1 MSKITYQYFN
11 LSLLF
16 NRVLM
21 SSLDEAFGMNNK
33 ASMAGSRIILSNP
46 ADSRGFSVLST
57 PMRVVFEENGG
68 QLGIEIPRQ
77 ASELSIIWKLNCLMI
92 YINTF

>member
-1 MSKITYQYFN
+1 MHTLIHLESIFH
-11 LSLLF
+11 LVPIVLF

-21 SSLDEAFGMNNK
+21 SSLDEVLGMNNK
-33 ASMAGSRIILSNP
+33 AAGVDASMAGSRIILSNP

-57 PMRVVFEENGG
+57 PMRVVLEEKGG

-77 ASELSIIWKLNCLMI
+77 ASELHIL
-92 YINTF
+92 